1 MGKGGAGKGAAPK
14 RWPRVLTSADAA
26 PKQKDPATSLPV
38 DQREEPFFLKHAILE
53 ASTWSAAIQP
63 ASPRGQ
69 TPTAILQALFSKE
82 EVAQSIS
89 SLTPK
94 AAAVADHGQS
104 GEIDVQVL
112 RMSGDSAFVGI
123 VDSDMTV
130 AEFKQKL
137 QANTGI
143 NVGWQV
149 LLLGDGLEL
158 ESEQKLAAYSGE
170 KLGKLDLQLQVFK
183 FRDLCRAAAGA
194 DKYGATLS
202 LLQEAQRGDYAV
214 SCVAAYNLALK
225 CSEQEHVISLQL
237 LTQTLP
243 LQPACQLVVN
253 AMATSSAGLRH
264 QAAIEFARI
273 FHESPASAECLE
285 LACNKALAAN
295 FSRSDLAHKLF
306 HRLKKRKFPPRPV
319 PYSGTQICLPH
330 RDPVTVGREHLAKY
344 VDFAKALPA
353 GWHYKTLTPIT
364 QGCFDIEAHLR
375 REAQEAA
382 AKLKIDVSLISKSL
396 TWSTTS
402 SSAGLFV
409 AVFLEPS
416 RLFAEKDEQMSEAD
430 IFCGIAEHP
439 RIPAEFTR
447 MALECA
453 ARLSGRSHRRALA
466 AACWCAG
473 HKDAAVREQALE
485 VLQCVGEVGDL
496 PAIQSMLQNWWGPD
510 CHSRRISQEIERFCS

>member
-38 DQREEPFFLKHAILE
+38 DRREEPFLLKHAILE

-69 TPTAILQALFSKE
+69 TPTAILQAIFSDE
-82 EVAQSIS
+82 EIAQSIS

-94 AAAVADHGQS
+94 AAAVDHGPS

-123 VDSDMTV
+123 VDTDMTV

-149 LLLGDGLEL
+149 LLLGDGREL

-170 KLGKLDLQLQVFK
+170 KLEKLDLQLQVFK
-183 FRDLCRAAAGA
+183 FRDLCRAAVST

-214 SCVAAYNLALK
+214 SCVAAYNLGLK
-225 CSEQEHVISLQL
+225 CSESEHIISLQL
-237 LTQTLP
+237 LAQTLP

-253 AMATSSAGLRH
+253 AIATSSAGLRH

-273 FHESPASAECLE
+273 FHESPESAECLE

-295 FSRSDLAHKLF
+295 FSRSDLAQKLF
-306 HRLKKRKFPPRPV
+306 HHLKKRKFPPRPV
-319 PYSGTQICLPH
+319 PYSGTQICLAH

-344 VDFAKALPA
+344 IDFAKSLPA

-364 QGCFDIEAHLR
+364 QGFDIETHLR

-382 AKLKIDVSLISKSL
+382 TKSNMDVSLISKCL
-396 TWSTTS
+396 TWSMTS
-402 SSAGLFV
+402 SSAGRFV

-416 RLFAEKDEQMSEAD
+416 RLFAEKNEQMSDAD

-485 VLQCVGEVGDL
+485 VLRCVGQVGDL

-510 CHSRRISQEIERFCS
+510 SRRISQEIERFCTCS